1 MTTKPLRIMF
11 NPLRR
16 AMARSVPG
24 STTVA
29 RFLLWSSLVFACV
42 LVGLMVAAL
51 PYWFIIAMAVAPIF
65 FALVAWRM
73 EYGVL
78 AVLALASGIVDQAF
92 LPTLSLLRAE
102 DLAIVV
108 VIAITIIGGHKLSN
122 GFQPS
127 ELKLWIPFG
136 IFLLIVPVSIV
147 YAYFFQG
154 VSIKDVLGEGR
165 HLMYL
170 LLLPISAAV
179 LNTKQHVRRFIFG
192 LLVLGVLFSLG
203 QILQS
208 IFHIRIFGDAG
219 RLATLQTLDIKSY
232 DTTIS
237 STGGINI
244 IMFVMFMV
252 AAWYTLR
259 RIGTFKFLAIAA
271 LTAVGILLTFG
282 RTTWGVTLLGMVVV
296 TYLLGLRKSGPML
309 IWSLV
314 GASLAFAALIATKPV
329 MFDALVTRATSIGE
343 EIEHGSSAA
352 WRYYEAEEV
361 IPKIIANPV
370 LGIGLGA
377 AYRRPSPVDFRPEQ
391 VRYIHNGYLYMVSK
405 LGVPALSLFL
415 WCLWIVLFWSWH
427 GVTKERDPEFR
438 GVHAAIFAGIISI
451 LLASITEPHL
461 MRDSSIA
468 YLGVMAGLAI
478 VLKRIGCEPM
488 RNGNDARVTA
498 SVSAVPLHV
507 IAKAEGV

>member
-1 MTTKPLRIMF
+1 ML
-11 NPLRR
+11 L
-16 AMARSVPG
+16 
-24 STTVA
+24 
-29 RFLLWSSLVFACV
+29 FLLPVFPATSIV
-42 LVGLMVAAL
+42 SEKRRGTLAL
-51 PYWFIIAMAVAPIF
+51 LLNSQLGAIRIF
-65 FALVAWRM
+65 SGKL
-73 EYGVL
+73 L
-78 AVLALASGIVDQAF
+78 AVLALASGLVDQAF

-102 DLAIVV
+102 DLAILV
-108 VIAITIIGGHKLSN
+108 VITITILGGHKLSN
-122 GFQPS
+122 GFQPT
-127 ELKLWIPFG
+127 ELKLWLPFI
-136 IFLLIVPVSIV
+136 IFLLLVPISIV
-147 YAYFFQG
+147 YAYFFHG

-179 LNTKQHVRRFIFG
+179 LTTKQRIRRFIFG
-192 LLVLGVLFSLG
+192 LLILGILFSLG

-208 IFHIRIFGDAG
+208 IFHVRIFGDAG
-219 RLATLQTLDIKSY
+219 RLATLQTLDVKSY

-252 AAWYTLR
+252 AGWYALK
-259 RIGTFKFLAIAA
+259 RIGTFKFLSMSA

-282 RTTWGVTLLGMVVV
+282 RTTWGATLLGMVVV
-296 TYLLGLRKSGPML
+296 MYLLGLRKSGPML

-314 GASLAFAALIATKPV
+314 GASLAFATLIAIKPA
-329 MFDALVTRATSIGE
+329 MFDALVARATSVGK
-343 EIEHGSSAA
+343 EIEYGSSAA

-361 IPKIIANPV
+361 FPKIVANPV

-415 WCLWIVLFWSWH
+415 WCLGVVLFWSWSRA
-427 GVTKERDPEFR
+427 TREQDPELR
-438 GVHAAIFAGIISI
+438 GVHAAICAGIISI

-468 YLGVMAGLAI
+468 YIGVMAGLAI
-478 VLKRIGCEPM
+478 ALRRSACKPAP
-488 RNGNDARVTA
+488 NGTDARVRATVGAA
-498 SVSAVPLHV
+498 SLHV
-507 IAKAEGV
+507 MAKAERV